1 MNFDF
6 KSGRLRGKKANVKN
20 DCAECSKS
28 AGAFMVLGFVIIA
41 FFFVSALHDCGD
53 IRKAEEYTIAENQG
67 AVCVSQVSNGNY
79 SAESRIRERITS
91 LSPIDVMKE
100 VFLEIFAFGGE
111 N

>member
-6 KSGRLRGKKANVKN
+6 KSGRVRDKKASVENN
-20 DCAECSKS
+20 YAECSKS

-41 FFFVSALHDCGD
+41 LFFVSALRDCGD
-53 IRKAEEYTIAENQG
+53 TCETEKYTIAENQG
-67 AVCVSQVSNGNY
+67 AICVSQVSGENR